1 MARRGRGRVQARLR
15 SRVKISNIFLGG
27 TYEAEFEAEALR
39 RGFIPHRPTLPVAWD
54 FLVDCPKGV
63 LKVQVKG
70 TSVVSS
76 ENGDNSFK
84 VMTSQGTNKKKVIGD
99 ESMSSPAGATP
110 FGFGTSSRPRPSP
123 PSAFGYSPPPPGPR
137 ANMKSSERTGPRFTT
152 TRLAKIF
159 LTPC

>member
-1 MARRGRGRVQARLR
+1 
-15 SRVKISNIFLGG
+15 VKISNVFLGG

-76 ENGDNSFK
+76 EGGDNSFK
-84 VMTSQGTNKKKVIGD
+84 IMTSQGTNKKKVIGD
-99 ESMSSPAGATP
+99 EVDVIACWCDPVRVWYVIPTSAKPTKCVRLFAATP
-110 FGFGTSSRPRPSP
+110 RSSSKYEKFRENWSP
-123 PSAFGYSPPPPGPR
+123 FYDH
-137 ANMKSSERTGPRFTT
+137 
-152 TRLAKIF
+152 
-159 LTPC
+159 